1 MNEFFSLITTVVKD
15 WWLLGIAFG
24 FGAAWLKGKQWI
36 DEIHKDVHEI
46 TESNADLAKTN
57 REFGEAAVRKL
68 HQIHDDVKKIG
79 EAVANHDKEL
89 IRNTEQ
95 HNAIVKALEAHVT
108 DNKHHD
114 QDVKQALAVIMDRLD
129 RK

>member
-1 MNEFFSLITTVVKD
+1 MQELINLITTVVKD

-36 DEIHKDVHEI
+36 DEIHQDVHSI
-46 TESNADLAKTN
+46 TQSNADLAKTN
-57 REFGEAAVRKL
+57 REFGEQAVRKL
-68 HQIHDDVKKIG
+68 HSIHDDLKKIG
-79 EAVANHDKEL
+79 EAVAKHDTAL
-89 IRNTEQ
+89 IINTEQ
-95 HNAIVKALEAHVT
+95 HSAIVKALESHVA